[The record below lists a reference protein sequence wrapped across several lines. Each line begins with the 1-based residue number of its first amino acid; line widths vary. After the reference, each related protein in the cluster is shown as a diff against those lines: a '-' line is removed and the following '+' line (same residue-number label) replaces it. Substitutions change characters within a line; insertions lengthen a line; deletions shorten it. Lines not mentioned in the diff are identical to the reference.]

1 MDLQAKAVA
10 EMEGGK
16 GAGQI
21 RNGVWGSP
29 PKLDVGSETV
39 EDGVEVRT
47 RGGTEGLAEP
57 GQQQSK
63 WVLVTSAFPE
73 PGHSRT
79 SC

>member
-1 MDLQAKAVA
+1 MDLQANAVA

-47 RGGTEGLAEP
+47 RGGTEDWQNLGSSSP
-57 GQQQSK
+57 SGS
-63 WVLVTSAFPE
+63 W
-73 PGHSRT
+73 
-79 SC
+79 